1 MVYDPVIMLNM
12 KSLLHEFFLP
22 HENNNFR
29 AKILHNSSILLTVL
43 ILFLGGFFLS
53 AVRTNYPSILGVTAD
68 ISIEKLLL
76 LTNMERQKQGLPPL
90 APNPKLLRAAL
101 LKADDMFTKNYWAHN
116 SPDGTTPWYFIREA
130 GYNYTYAGEN
140 LARGFETAE
149 EVVKAWMASPKHR
162 ANVLSENFNEVGF
175 AIEKGRLNGEETVLI
190 VEAFGNQGTVPSI
203 AVNRERQE
211 VFSVSDNEEAASFPS
226 VSKQTLLGSL
236 SLTSNISKIVLSVFI
251 LVLALDILIVKRKR
265 IIRFVGHNLDHI
277 FFLGLI
283 LLLIISTLGKG
294 VIV

>member
-1 MVYDPVIMLNM
+1 MLSM

-29 AKILHNSSILLTVL
+29 AKILHNSSILFAVL
-43 ILFLGGFFLS
+43 FLFLGALFLS
-53 AVRTNYPSILGVTAD
+53 IARTSYPFVLGITAD
-68 ISIEKLLL
+68 ISTERLIT
-76 LTNMERQKQGLPPL
+76 LTNIERSKQGLTPL
-90 APNPKLLRAAL
+90 VQNPQLSRAAL
-101 LKADDMFTKNYWAHN
+101 QKAGDMFAKNYWAHN

-149 EVVKAWMASPKHR
+149 EVVKAWMVSPKHR

-175 AIEKGRLNGEETVLI
+175 AVKKGRLNGEETVLI
-190 VEAFGNQGTVPSI
+190 VETFGNQGTVPKI
-203 AVNRERQE
+203 AVNRQQPE
-211 VFSVSDNEEAASFPS
+211 VFSVSDNEGGAS
-226 VSKQTLLGSL
+226 LIGSL
-236 SLTSNISKIVLSVFI
+236 SLTSNVSKIVLSVFM
-251 LVLALDILIVKRKR
+251 LALTLDILIVKRKR

-283 LLLIISTLGKG
+283 FILIMGALGKG
-294 VIV
+294 VII

>member
-1 MVYDPVIMLNM
+1 MLNM